1 LRLRKSEQG
10 GQSGSALFL
19 SASLYTLPIELFAR
33 GVGYFSPTLFL
44 GVCAALIAF
53 GQGGLSESK
62 ASGLQLERS

>member
-1 LRLRKSEQG
+1 
-10 GQSGSALFL
+10 
-19 SASLYTLPIELFAR
+19 LPIELFAR

-44 GVCAALIAF
+44 GVCAALMAF